1 MIRPTHN
8 RSRSSVRTSAKRRD
22 ALPPGRPLFADGKRR
37 SERVAAIVI
46 RGDGVDAGFA
56 ALHAWIAESG
66 EHESGELREIYLD
79 CNGPRETWVVELQL
93 ALATRD

>member
-1 MIRPTHN
+1 M
-8 RSRSSVRTSAKRRD
+8 
-22 ALPPGRPLFADGKRR
+22 PPGRPLFADGKRR

-46 RGDGVDAGFA
+46 RGDGFDAGFA